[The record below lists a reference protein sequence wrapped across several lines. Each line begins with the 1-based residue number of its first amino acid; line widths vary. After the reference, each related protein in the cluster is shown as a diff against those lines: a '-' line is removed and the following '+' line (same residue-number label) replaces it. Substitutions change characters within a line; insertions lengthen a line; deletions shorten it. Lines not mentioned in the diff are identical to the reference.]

1 MEFNNVVPV
10 GYQRYGAG
18 NGVIID
24 EVLHALRDLSDDRLV
39 RVGLS
44 QKCRDDCKEKQG
56 GAHGYQHIGRGAARI
71 ADNGGFPMS
80 PDSASTPLMRQ
91 YHAVKQQVPGALLMF
106 RLGDFYEL
114 FFEDAVTAAR
124 ELEITLTAR
133 NKEKGTAIPMC
144 GVPYHSAEG
153 YIARLIGRGYRVA
166 ICDQMEE
173 ASAGKKLVRREVTR
187 IVTPGTATDAHL
199 LRSHEN
205 NYLAAVARVGTRA
218 GLAYVDVSTGE
229 FRATEVEMAE
239 LPGLLESIAAREI
252 LVAAETALFP
262 QAEHKRWLVTELE
275 EWVFSADYSD
285 RILREH
291 FKLLSLDGFGLAAKP
306 GAVAAAGAV
315 LHYLRD
321 TQRAAL
327 DHLDPPRHFDR
338 AENMVLDAVTVRN
351 LELVEPIF
359 SDGGATLIGILD
371 QTATGM
377 GGRLLRQRL
386 LRPSLDREEIEARLD
401 AVSDVVRETILRAEL
416 RKQLA
421 PVLDIERLV
430 AKVTIGSAGPR
441 ELLALGRSLDQVPK
455 LAEAARHASAGF
467 SARLSG
473 MFARLDP
480 VPEASGAILAAI
492 ADTPPA
498 ILGEG
503 QTIRPGYDAELDELR
518 DLSQNGKQ
526 YIAQIELRER
536 QRTGVGS
543 LKVRFNNV
551 FGYYIE
557 ISKANLHLTP
567 SDYERKQTLVNA
579 ERFTTP
585 ELKEYERKVLVAE
598 EKILEI
604 EKRIF
609 GVVRQTAADH
619 AHAIRATAAA
629 VAELDVSAAL
639 AQVAAENRYSRPQ
652 FSSGEMRIA
661 AGRHPVIEKIAG
673 EEAGRFIPN
682 DLYLNETTDRLAIIT
697 GPNMGGKSTYLR
709 QAALIGIMA
718 QMGSWVPADAAVLP
732 IMDRIFTRIGAS
744 DNLARGRSTFMVEMT
759 ETAVILNTATPRS
772 FIILDEIGRGTATY
786 DGLSL
791 AWAVVE
797 HISTTTKARTL
808 FATHYHEL
816 TELADQ
822 LEGVRNLQVSVK
834 EAGDRIIFLHRI
846 EPGKADRSYGIEVAR
861 LAGLP
866 GSVVERAREILRSH
880 EPRERAPAAGPI
892 QIRLFEPAADDVKE
906 KIRGLR
912 IDEMR
917 PVEALRFLEDL
928 QRELL

>member
-1 MEFNNVVPV
+1 
-10 GYQRYGAG
+10 
-18 NGVIID
+18 
-24 EVLHALRDLSDDRLV
+24 
-39 RVGLS
+39 
-44 QKCRDDCKEKQG
+44 
-56 GAHGYQHIGRGAARI
+56 
-71 ADNGGFPMS
+71 MS
-80 PDSASTPLMRQ
+80 LASEASTPLMRQ
-91 YHAVKQQVPGALLMF
+91 YHAVKEQVPGALLMF

-133 NKEKGTAIPMC
+133 NKEKGNAVPMC
-144 GVPYHSAEG
+144 GVPHHASES
-153 YIARLIGRGYRVA
+153 YIAKLIGRGYRVA
-166 ICDQMEE
+166 ICEQMEE
-173 ASAGKKLVRREVTR
+173 AGPGKKLVRREITR

-205 NYLAAVARVGTRA
+205 NYLAAVTRNGARA

-229 FRATEVEMAE
+229 FRATEVDVAE
-239 LPGLLESIAAREI
+239 LPGLLESLGAREL
-252 LVAAETALFP
+252 LVAAEAPLFP
-262 QAEHKRWLVTELE
+262 QPDQKKWIVTELE
-275 EWVFSADYSD
+275 DWVFSPDYAD

-291 FKLLSLDGFGLAAKP
+291 FKLLSLDGFGLAGKQSAV
-306 GAVAAAGAV
+306 GASGAV

-327 DHLDPPRHFDR
+327 DHLDPPRYFDR
-338 AENMVLDAVTVRN
+338 ADTMVLDAVTVRN

-371 QTATGM
+371 QTSTGM
-377 GGRLLRQRL
+377 GGRLMRQRL
-386 LRPSLDREEIEARLD
+386 LRPSLSQAEIEARLD
-401 AVSDVVRETILRAEL
+401 AVGDLVRETILRAEL
-416 RKQLA
+416 RKQLG
-421 PVLDIERLV
+421 PVLDIERLL
-430 AKVTIGSAGPR
+430 AKVMIGSAGPR
-441 ELLALGRSLDQVPK
+441 DLLALGRSLDQAPR
-455 LAEAARHASAGF
+455 LAESVRLAAR
-467 SARLSG
+467 RLSERITDTFG
-473 MFARLDP
+473 RLDS
-480 VPEASGAILAAI
+480 VPEASQPILAALG
-492 ADTPPA
+492 DTPPA
-498 ILGEG
+498 QVGDG
-503 QTIRPGYDAELDELR
+503 PTIRAGFDAELDELR

-526 YIAQIELRER
+526 FIAQIETRER
-536 QRTGVGS
+536 TRTGITS

-557 ISKANLHLTP
+557 ISNANKHLTP
-567 SDYERKQTLVNA
+567 PDYERKQTLVNA

-585 ELKEYERKVLVAE
+585 ELKEYERKVLIAE
-598 EKILEI
+598 EKILGI

-609 GVVRQTAADH
+609 AEVRQKTALEAQR
-619 AHAIRATAAA
+619 IRATAGAI
-629 VAELDVSAAL
+629 AELDVSAAL
-639 AQVAAENRYSRPQ
+639 AQVAAEGRYARPQ
-652 FSSGEMRIA
+652 FSESGEMRIM
-661 AGRHPVIEKIAG
+661 AGRHPVIEKLAG

-682 DLYLNETTDRLAIIT
+682 DLYLNDTTDQIGIIT

-709 QAALIGIMA
+709 QAALIAILA
-718 QMGSWVPADAAVLP
+718 QMGSWVPADGALLP
-732 IMDRIFTRIGAS
+732 VIDRIFTRIGAS

-797 HISTTTKARTL
+797 HISGKTRAKTL

-816 TELADQ
+816 TELAEA
-822 LEGVRNLQVSVK
+822 LPGVRNLQVAVK
-834 EAGDRIIFLHRI
+834 EAGDKIIFLRRV

-866 GSVVERAREILRSH
+866 GTVIERAREVLKLH
-880 EPRERAPAAGPI
+880 ERTEHRAAAELAPRAEAGPI
-892 QIRLFEPAADDVKE
+892 QIRLFEPGSDEIKQ
-906 KIRGLR
+906 KILGLKV
-912 IDEMR
+912 DEMR